1 MAAERLH
8 DVMVHVTHYYV
19 AGDELVGAYLLCAQA
34 GGTFGAGETRRIV
47 CTHDVI
53 GRYVVISLP
62 GNQEILTICEVQV
75 YGVRGTTVM
84 CEGSS
89 RKIRVLRQYVVQA
102 PLVYREELV
111 AALAEIL
118 LCLDSEGRRE
128 GRGEGRREG
137 RRDGRMER

>member
-1 MAAERLH
+1 
-8 DVMVHVTHYYV
+8 
-19 AGDELVGAYLLCAQA
+19 
-34 GGTFGAGETRRIV
+34 
-47 CTHDVI
+47 
-53 GRYVVISLP
+53 
-62 GNQEILTICEVQV
+62 
-75 YGVRGTTVM
+75 M

-128 GRGEGRREG
+128 GRG
-137 RRDGRMER
+137 RDGGRDGGMDGWRDDWTRY